1 MKKAAFHLEIRIVK
15 KNEYFF
21 HEGEPSKFFAGLIK
35 GKISFKKA
43 KIFNRLTGEIIF
55 RPLYRIVDKK
65 EDMRSSVRKFTNRD
79 EIRSI
84 KMRQNMGI
92 NKKKLDPKRISVNN
106 ISNFSAFKS
115 KFSLNDRPYKIVK
128 EYFDPKYY
136 RVIEDE
142 LFQAES
148 GYCFGE
154 WALIYNQ
161 PRSAS
166 VIALEDS
173 VFFILDEKIFA
184 KTFLK
189 CLNNSEH
196 KKKKFILDNLFPF
209 NLYNDRRN
217 SLYKDIIPKSCVRN
231 QIIFNEGDNADTIYL
246 IYSGTFFLEKNFKN
260 KTVRFKLVEKGSIL
274 GLESLFEEKSQYKC
288 SMRLSSLNEFGIVAC
303 CKVSKLA
310 PYIVEKLKAVFKKIY
325 MLYIESNEEFYSKNI
340 NYEKYILAKRRN
352 KKGDNPEMVQ
362 KYIEEYSIKEKNE
375 KIRNKKI
382 KFNTLKQTKLDKINK
397 LSDTEKNI
405 IIDVLNNAQEKKKF
419 FRKKKK
425 AKTIK
430 MNKKQGYTKY
440 VDNVNKICYIFRRK
454 QTKRMNTITPFSN
467 KIGLFKE
474 NDENKSFEEN
484 DKNIN
489 LNMNKE
495 EEENHKENNLKV
507 IKLRKFNIN
516 INLYIKNLLAYNYKP
531 NIIENLKEKNKNN
544 KKKKTIK
551 TIKTIKTEESKS
563 FNKTFYSNF
572 NRKGYDTIISR
583 NEDNEINTEDKI
595 SNFTEL
601 PTIKHNKYFRFDS
614 GKYKLPLMA
623 QIFKTQLNK

>member
-79 EIRSI
+79 ENRSI

-274 GLESLFEEKSQYKC
+274 GLESLFEEESQYKC

-340 NYEKYILAKRRN
+340 NYENYILTKRRN
-352 KKGDNPEMVQ
+352 KKVDNPEMVQ
-362 KYIEEYSIKEKNE
+362 KYIEEYSMQEKNE
-375 KIRNKKI
+375 KIKNKKI
-382 KFNTLKQTKLDKINK
+382 KFNTFKQTKLDKINK

-405 IIDVLNNAQEKKKF
+405 IIDVLNNTQEKKKF

-474 NDENKSFEEN
+474 NDEQKSFEEN

-489 LNMNKE
+489 LNINKE
-495 EEENHKENNLKV
+495 GEENHKENNLKV

>member
-310 PYIVEKLKAVFKKIY
+310 PYIVEKLKGVFKKIY

-340 NYEKYILAKRRN
+340 NYENYILTKRRN
-352 KKGDNPEMVQ
+352 KKVDNPEMVQ
-362 KYIEEYSIKEKNE
+362 KYIEEYSMQEKNE
-375 KIRNKKI
+375 KIKNKKI

-516 INLYIKNLLAYNYKP
+516 IKLYIKNLLAYNYKP

>member
-79 EIRSI
+79 DNRSI

-274 GLESLFEEKSQYKC
+274 GLESLFEEESQYKC

-310 PYIVEKLKAVFKKIY
+310 PYIVEKLKTVFKKIY

-340 NYEKYILAKRRN
+340 NYENYILTKRRN
-352 KKGDNPEMVQ
+352 KKVDNPEMVQ
-362 KYIEEYSIKEKNE
+362 KYIEEYSMQEKNE

-382 KFNTLKQTKLDKINK
+382 KFNTLKQTKLDKINR

-405 IIDVLNNAQEKKKF
+405 IIDALNNTPEKKKF
-419 FRKKKK
+419 LRKKKK

-489 LNMNKE
+489 LNMNK

>member
-310 PYIVEKLKAVFKKIY
+310 PYIVEKLKGVFKKIY

-340 NYEKYILAKRRN
+340 NYENYILTKRRN
-352 KKGDNPEMVQ
+352 KKVVNPEMVQ
-362 KYIEEYSIKEKNE
+362 KYI
-375 KIRNKKI
+375 
-382 KFNTLKQTKLDKINK
+382 
-397 LSDTEKNI
+397 
-405 IIDVLNNAQEKKKF
+405 
-419 FRKKKK
+419 
-425 AKTIK
+425 
-430 MNKKQGYTKY
+430 
-440 VDNVNKICYIFRRK
+440 
-454 QTKRMNTITPFSN
+454 
-467 KIGLFKE
+467 
-474 NDENKSFEEN
+474 
-484 DKNIN
+484 
-489 LNMNKE
+489 
-495 EEENHKENNLKV
+495 
-507 IKLRKFNIN
+507 
-516 INLYIKNLLAYNYKP
+516 
-531 NIIENLKEKNKNN
+531 
-544 KKKKTIK
+544 
-551 TIKTIKTEESKS
+551 
-563 FNKTFYSNF
+563 
-572 NRKGYDTIISR
+572 
-583 NEDNEINTEDKI
+583 
-595 SNFTEL
+595 
-601 PTIKHNKYFRFDS
+601 
-614 GKYKLPLMA
+614 
-623 QIFKTQLNK
+623 

>member
-310 PYIVEKLKAVFKKIY
+310 PYIVEKLKGVFKKIY

-340 NYEKYILAKRRN
+340 NYENYILTKRRN
-352 KKGDNPEMVQ
+352 KKVDNPEMVQ
-362 KYIEEYSIKEKNE
+362 KYIEEYSMQEKNE
-375 KIRNKKI
+375 KIKNKKI

-405 IIDVLNNAQEKKKF
+405 IIDALNNTQEKKKF

-474 NDENKSFEEN
+474 NDEHKSFEEN

>member
-1 MKKAAFHLEIRIVK
+1 M
-15 KNEYFF
+15 
-21 HEGEPSKFFAGLIK
+21 
-35 GKISFKKA
+35 
-43 KIFNRLTGEIIF
+43 
-55 RPLYRIVDKK
+55 
-65 EDMRSSVRKFTNRD
+65 
-79 EIRSI
+79 
-84 KMRQNMGI
+84 Q
-92 NKKKLDPKRISVNN
+92 
-106 ISNFSAFKS
+106 
-115 KFSLNDRPYKIVK
+115 
-128 EYFDPKYY
+128 
-136 RVIEDE
+136 
-142 LFQAES
+142 
-148 GYCFGE
+148 
-154 WALIYNQ
+154 
-161 PRSAS
+161 
-166 VIALEDS
+166 
-173 VFFILDEKIFA
+173 
-184 KTFLK
+184 
-189 CLNNSEH
+189 
-196 KKKKFILDNLFPF
+196 
-209 NLYNDRRN
+209 
-217 SLYKDIIPKSCVRN
+217 
-231 QIIFNEGDNADTIYL
+231 
-246 IYSGTFFLEKNFKN
+246 
-260 KTVRFKLVEKGSIL
+260 
-274 GLESLFEEKSQYKC
+274 
-288 SMRLSSLNEFGIVAC
+288 
-303 CKVSKLA
+303 
-310 PYIVEKLKAVFKKIY
+310 
-325 MLYIESNEEFYSKNI
+325 
-340 NYEKYILAKRRN
+340 
-352 KKGDNPEMVQ
+352 
-362 KYIEEYSIKEKNE
+362 EKNE

-382 KFNTLKQTKLDKINK
+382 KFNTFKQTKLDKINK

-405 IIDVLNNAQEKKKF
+405 IIDVLNNTQEKKKF

-474 NDENKSFEEN
+474 NDEQKSFEEN

>member
-1 MKKAAFHLEIRIVK
+1 MHLEIRIVK

-340 NYEKYILAKRRN
+340 NYENYILTKRRN

-362 KYIEEYSIKEKNE
+362 KYIEEYSMQEKNE

>member
-79 EIRSI
+79 DNRSI

-196 KKKKFILDNLFPF
+196 KKKKFILYNLFPF

-340 NYEKYILAKRRN
+340 NYENYILTKRRN
-352 KKGDNPEMVQ
+352 KKVDNPEMVQ
-362 KYIEEYSIKEKNE
+362 KYIEEYSMQEKNE

-382 KFNTLKQTKLDKINK
+382 KFNTLKQTKLDKINR

-405 IIDVLNNAQEKKKF
+405 IIDALNNTPEKKKF
-419 FRKKKK
+419 LRKKKK

-440 VDNVNKICYIFRRK
+440 VDNVNKICYIF
-454 QTKRMNTITPFSN
+454 
-467 KIGLFKE
+467 
-474 NDENKSFEEN
+474 
-484 DKNIN
+484 
-489 LNMNKE
+489 
-495 EEENHKENNLKV
+495 
-507 IKLRKFNIN
+507 
-516 INLYIKNLLAYNYKP
+516 
-531 NIIENLKEKNKNN
+531 
-544 KKKKTIK
+544 
-551 TIKTIKTEESKS
+551 
-563 FNKTFYSNF
+563 
-572 NRKGYDTIISR
+572 
-583 NEDNEINTEDKI
+583 
-595 SNFTEL
+595 
-601 PTIKHNKYFRFDS
+601 
-614 GKYKLPLMA
+614 
-623 QIFKTQLNK
+623 

>member
-65 EDMRSSVRKFTNRD
+65 EDMRTSVRKFTNRD

-274 GLESLFEEKSQYKC
+274 GLESLFEEESQYKC
-288 SMRLSSLNEFGIVAC
+288 SMRLSSLNEFGIVAG

-310 PYIVEKLKAVFKKIY
+310 PYIVENLKAVFKKIY

-340 NYEKYILAKRRN
+340 NYENYIMTKRRN

-362 KYIEEYSIKEKNE
+362 KYIEEYSMQEKNE

-382 KFNTLKQTKLDKINK
+382 KFNTLKQTKLDKINR

-405 IIDVLNNAQEKKKF
+405 IIDALNNTPEKKKF
-419 FRKKKK
+419 LRKKKK

-474 NDENKSFEEN
+474 NDEHKSFEEN

-489 LNMNKE
+489 LNLNKE
-495 EEENHKENNLKV
+495 EENNKENNLKV
-507 IKLRKFNIN
+507 IKLRKFN

-572 NRKGYDTIISR
+572 NRKGYDAIISR
-583 NEDNEINTEDKI
+583 NEDNEINNEDKKT
-595 SNFTEL
+595 NFTEL

>member
-65 EDMRSSVRKFTNRD
+65 EDMRNSVRKFTNRD
-79 EIRSI
+79 DNRSI

-274 GLESLFEEKSQYKC
+274 GLESLFEEESQYKC

-310 PYIVEKLKAVFKKIY
+310 PYIVEKLKTVFKKIY

-340 NYEKYILAKRRN
+340 NYENYILTKRRN
-352 KKGDNPEMVQ
+352 KKVDNPEMVQ
-362 KYIEEYSIKEKNE
+362 KYIEEYSMQEKNE

-382 KFNTLKQTKLDKINK
+382 KFNTLKQTKLDKINR

-405 IIDVLNNAQEKKKF
+405 IIDALNNTPEKKKF
-419 FRKKKK
+419 LRKKKK

-484 DKNIN
+484 YKNIN
-489 LNMNKE
+489 SNMNK

-544 KKKKTIK
+544 KKKK

>member
-79 EIRSI
+79 DNRSI

-340 NYEKYILAKRRN
+340 NYENYILTKRRN
-352 KKGDNPEMVQ
+352 KKVDNPEMVQ
-362 KYIEEYSIKEKNE
+362 KYIEEYSMQEKNE

-405 IIDVLNNAQEKKKF
+405 IIDALNNTSEKKKF
-419 FRKKKK
+419 LRKKKK

-474 NDENKSFEEN
+474 NDEHKSFEEN

-489 LNMNKE
+489 LNLNKE
-495 EEENHKENNLKV
+495 EENNKENNLKV
-507 IKLRKFNIN
+507 IKLRKFN

-551 TIKTIKTEESKS
+551 TIKTEESKS

-572 NRKGYDTIISR
+572 NHKGYDTIISR
-583 NEDNEINTEDKI
+583 NEDNEINNEDKI

>member
-310 PYIVEKLKAVFKKIY
+310 PYIVEKLKGVFKKIY

-340 NYEKYILAKRRN
+340 NYENYILTKRRN
-352 KKGDNPEMVQ
+352 KKVDNPEMVQ
-362 KYIEEYSIKEKNE
+362 KYIEEYSMQEKNE
-375 KIRNKKI
+375 KIKNKKI
-382 KFNTLKQTKLDKINK
+382 KFNSLKQTKLDKINK

-595 SNFTEL
+595 TNFTEL

>member
-65 EDMRSSVRKFTNRD
+65 EDMRNSVRKFTNRD
-79 EIRSI
+79 DNRSI

-340 NYEKYILAKRRN
+340 NYENYILTKRRN
-352 KKGDNPEMVQ
+352 KKVDNPEMVQ
-362 KYIEEYSIKEKNE
+362 KYIEEYSMQEKNE

-405 IIDVLNNAQEKKKF
+405 IIDALNNTSEKKKF
-419 FRKKKK
+419 LRKKKK

-489 LNMNKE
+489 LNMNK

>member
-79 EIRSI
+79 DNRSI

-340 NYEKYILAKRRN
+340 NYENYILTKRRN
-352 KKGDNPEMVQ
+352 KKVDNPEMVQ
-362 KYIEEYSIKEKNE
+362 KYIEEYSMQEKNE

-405 IIDVLNNAQEKKKF
+405 IIDALNNTSEKKKF
-419 FRKKKK
+419 LRKKKK

-474 NDENKSFEEN
+474 NDEHKSFEEN

-489 LNMNKE
+489 LNLNKE
-495 EEENHKENNLKV
+495 EENNKENNLKV
-507 IKLRKFNIN
+507 IKLRKFN

-583 NEDNEINTEDKI
+583 NEDNEINNEDKI

>member
-79 EIRSI
+79 DNRSI

-340 NYEKYILAKRRN
+340 NYENYILTKRRN
-352 KKGDNPEMVQ
+352 KKVDNPEMVQ
-362 KYIEEYSIKEKNE
+362 KYIEEYSMQEKNE

-405 IIDVLNNAQEKKKF
+405 IIDALNNTSEKKKF
-419 FRKKKK
+419 LRKKKK

-495 EEENHKENNLKV
+495 EENHKENNLKV

-544 KKKKTIK
+544 KKKIS
-551 TIKTIKTEESKS
+551 IKTEESKS

>member
-310 PYIVEKLKAVFKKIY
+310 PYIVEKLKGVFKKIY

-340 NYEKYILAKRRN
+340 NYENYILTKRRN
-352 KKGDNPEMVQ
+352 KKVDNPEMVQ
-362 KYIEEYSIKEKNE
+362 KYIEEYSMQEKNE
-375 KIRNKKI
+375 KIKNKKI
-382 KFNTLKQTKLDKINK
+382 KFNTLKQTKLDKINR

-474 NDENKSFEEN
+474 NDEQKSFEEN

-489 LNMNKE
+489 LNI
-495 EEENHKENNLKV
+495 NHKENNLKV

>member
-340 NYEKYILAKRRN
+340 NYENYILTKRRN
-352 KKGDNPEMVQ
+352 KKVDNPEMVQ
-362 KYIEEYSIKEKNE
+362 KYIEEYSMQEKNE
-375 KIRNKKI
+375 KIKNKKI
-382 KFNTLKQTKLDKINK
+382 KFNTLKQTKLDKINR

-474 NDENKSFEEN
+474 NDEQKSFEEN

-544 KKKKTIK
+544 KKKK